1 MRTFNLTVVILNIT
15 DKAKPLLIKLLPI
28 QFLRRAK
35 RLIISRKM
43 KRLAKGGSL
52 KPFAREAYL
61 DGVNL
66 VGYIQGETGLGQ
78 SCRLLAHALEKSGIP
93 FSISDYIQVSAIR
106 FSDDSWL
113 HKITDQAIYNINII
127 HINPYEIPLAF
138 SRLGRHLW
146 DRRYNIAYWLWELEV
161 FPEEWE
167 NAFLLA
173 DEIWAPSEFVCKSIR
188 KSTDKPVFVIP
199 YVFPP
204 LDCGDHTRKDFQL
217 PEDKVLFLSMYDS
230 SSITERKNPLG
241 AIRAYKQA
249 FSIED
254 NHVGLVVK
262 INNLENQDIR
272 QLKSEL
278 EGYPN
283 TYFITDVLDRS
294 QVNALIACVDVF
306 VSLHR
311 AEGFGLVLAEAM
323 LLGTA
328 VIATNWSAN
337 AEFMNCEVSCP
348 VNFELILLNED
359 YGPFRAGNRWA
370 DPDLTQAAEY
380 MKRLSENDTYR
391 AELSKNARIHME
403 KHFAPERTF
412 ELMKNRINQIYDKEV
427 EDEDHDS
434 DYGGGKRRALLAEK
448 QKSLAKTVSVID

>member
-1 MRTFNLTVVILNIT
+1 VILNIT

-28 QFLRRAK
+28 RFLRRAK

-43 KRLAKGGSL
+43 ERLSKGGSL
-52 KPFAREAYL
+52 IPFSREAYP

-78 SCRLLAHALEKSGIP
+78 SCRLLAHTIEKCDIP
-93 FSISDYIQVSAIR
+93 FVINDYMQVSAIR
-106 FSDDSWL
+106 FRDDTWL
-113 HKITDQAIYNINII
+113 YKTANQATYNINVI

-138 SRLGRHLW
+138 SRLGRQLW
-146 DRRYNIAYWLWELEV
+146 DKRYNIAYWLWELEK

-173 DEIWAPSEFVCKSIR
+173 DEIWAPSEFVCESIK

-204 LDCGDHTRKDFQL
+204 LSCGDHTRKDFHL

-262 INNLENQDIR
+262 VNNLQNQDIK
-272 QLKSEL
+272 QLKAEL

-283 TYFITDVLDRS
+283 TYFITDVLDRRM
-294 QVNALIACVDVF
+294 VNALIASVDVF

-323 LLGTA
+323 LLGTV

-337 AEFMNCEVSCP
+337 AEFMNGEVSCP
-348 VNFELILLNED
+348 VNYELIPLSED
-359 YGPFRAGNRWA
+359 YGPFKAGNRWA
-370 DPDLTQAAEY
+370 DPDLGQAAEY
-380 MKRLSENDTYR
+380 MKRLSENCSYR
-391 AELSKNARIHME
+391 TEISENARKHME
-403 KHFAPERTF
+403 KHFAPEHTV
-412 ELMKNRINQIYDKEV
+412 ELIKDRITQIYDKEV
-427 EDEDHDS
+427 KYEDHDS
-434 DYGGGKRRALLAEK
+434 DYGGRKRRALLAEK
-448 QKSLAKTVSVID
+448 QKPLAKAVSVTNR